1 MSGYW
6 NFYVRRNPHILAKV
20 LLDSEFM
27 HLKEYC
33 EDTEWCTLVEVL
45 TYTYQCSLISKIC
58 ICFTILATNFPAVLK
73 HSTKY
78 SNSKTPQSRPSSWW
92 GTATNGFVATRRVNA
107 PPIASKWADVSH
119 SVVVNICYDSDSTTR
134 SSNNDYQSVAAMIS
148 GLSCLCARTVAI
160 WLSSAIIDYLRRIL
174 GCSHN
179 FRRSQRWSS
188 EVQIW
193 SSVLLNRCLPDSL
206 KPDSP
211 KLGLGFRVRVSVS
224 ANRDWTVQRDVK
236 CKF

>member
-1 MSGYW
+1 MQSVDLSSTINRNLYDKSLVRAITFLAFSARIHDDVLSVLHFRRPEMCGYW

-27 HLKEYC
+27 QLKEYC

-78 SNSKTPQSRPSSWW
+78 SNSKTPHSRPSSWW
-92 GTATNGFVATRRVNA
+92 GTATNGFVATRRINA
-107 PPIASKWADVSH
+107 PSIASKWADVSH
-119 SVVVNICYDSDSTTR
+119 IVVVNICYASDSTTR
-134 SSNNDYQSVAAMIS
+134 SSNNDYQSLAAMIS

-160 WLSSAIIDYLRRIL
+160 WLSSALFTE
-174 GCSHN
+174 N
-179 FRRSQRWSS
+179 F
-188 EVQIW
+188 
-193 SSVLLNRCLPDSL
+193 SL
-206 KPDSP
+206 
-211 KLGLGFRVRVSVS
+211 
-224 ANRDWTVQRDVK
+224 
-236 CKF
+236 